1 MDAQIP
7 EAFSVSL
14 HQLLVTLDRTE
25 RVYAAMR
32 NDAPAV
38 PHAAGLPQL
47 FDLATR
53 TRIQVQNVLDAD
65 NRKRDIP
72 KPALVPEF
80 AMGAIPARI
89 RAARE
94 LKATIEA
101 TRRLLS
107 PKPKVLH

>member
-7 EAFSVSL
+7 EAFTVSL

-25 RVYAAMR
+25 RVYAAIR

-53 TRIQVQNVLDAD
+53 TRLQVQKVLDAD
-65 NRKRDIP
+65 SRKREAP

-80 AMGAIPARI
+80 SMAAIPARI

-94 LKATIEA
+94 LKASIESA
-101 TRRLLS
+101 RRILS
-107 PKPKVLH
+107 TKPRVFH